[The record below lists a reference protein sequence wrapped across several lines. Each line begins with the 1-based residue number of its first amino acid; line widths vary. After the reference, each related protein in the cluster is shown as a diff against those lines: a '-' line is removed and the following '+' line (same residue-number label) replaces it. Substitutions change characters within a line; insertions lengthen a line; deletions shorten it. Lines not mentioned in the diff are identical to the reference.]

1 MEVLV
6 IGLATAFNFIIV
18 LWKLKHDRV
27 EDGILDIAA
36 FVAIS
41 YLFAG
46 TISGMSV
53 GMVASATISLYLLIF
68 PPKFT
73 S

>member
-18 LWKLKHDRV
+18 MWKIKKKRT
-27 EDGILDIAA
+27 EDAIVDIGV
-36 FVAIS
+36 FVALS

-46 TISGMSV
+46 TIAGMSV
-53 GMVASATISLYLLIF
+53 GMVASATVSLYLLIF

-73 S
+73 L